1 MKRVLAMT
9 ALAVMVGV
17 ALTGC
22 RGGGARDGAGA
33 PARNGGTTVTTPA
46 PAKTAADPAAAAA
59 QADTDLGEIDKM
71 LDELDGQLKKAE
83 ESPTDAD

>member
-9 ALAVMVGV
+9 ALAVLVGV

-22 RGGGARDGAGA
+22 RAGGARDGAGA
-33 PARNGGTTVTTPA
+33 PADRGGTTVTTPA
-46 PAKTAADPAAAAA
+46 PAQGAADPAAVAA
-59 QADTDLGEIDKM
+59 QTDTDLSELDK
-71 LDELDGQLKKAE
+71 LLTELDGQLKKAE

>member
-22 RGGGARDGAGA
+22 RGGGGRDGAGA
-33 PARNGGTTVTTPA
+33 PADKGGTTVTTPA
-46 PAKTAADPAAAAA
+46 PAKNAADPAAAAA
-59 QADTDLGEIDKM
+59 PTDTDLSEIDKM
-71 LDELDGQLKKAE
+71 LAELDGQLTKAE
-83 ESPTDAD
+83 ESPSDAD